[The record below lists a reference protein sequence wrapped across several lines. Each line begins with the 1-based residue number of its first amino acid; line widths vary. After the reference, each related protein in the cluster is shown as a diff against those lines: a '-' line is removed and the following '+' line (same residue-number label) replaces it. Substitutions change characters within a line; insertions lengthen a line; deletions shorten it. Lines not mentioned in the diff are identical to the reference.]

1 MEKKSIRKRLL
12 NGRNQLD
19 PGTYSRLSCRAQR
32 TLIDSDCFAL
42 AEKLALYS
50 PIKNEVATGKIF
62 VAAKEAGKKVYYP
75 KIVADNLD
83 FVEVGSLAEL
93 SPGAFGVPEPP
104 AGLTAHVTE
113 LQLIVVPGLA
123 FDQRGHRLG
132 YGRGYYDRQL
142 SVKPGTTTAVGLCF
156 EFQICARLPEEGHD
170 QQLDFIATES
180 RLIPCHIGVAGS

>member
-19 PGTYSRLSCRAQR
+19 PETHSRLSSRAQR
-32 TLIDSDCFAL
+32 NLIESDCFVL

-50 PIKNEVATGKIF
+50 PVNNEVATEKIF
-62 VAAKEAGKKVYYP
+62 IAAKDAGKKVYYP
-75 KIVADNLD
+75 KVVADDLN
-83 FVEVGSLAEL
+83 FVEISSLADL
-93 SPGAFGVPEPP
+93 SPGVFGVPEPTT
-104 AGLTAHVTE
+104 GQTAHVTE

-142 SVKPGTTTAVGLCF
+142 SVKPAATIAVGLCF